1 MDKRT
6 RVLNAMNKKEVDHVP
21 VGFWFHFGGEEA
33 VGDACVQA
41 HLKYYRET
49 DLDFV
54 KIMCDNYFP
63 YPLPRDREGRGLD
76 DSGAADRRS
85 SVYS

>member
-21 VGFWFHFGGEEA
+21 VGFWFHFAGEEA
-33 VGDACVQA
+33 SGQGCINA

-54 KIMCDNYFP
+54 KIMCDGYFP
-63 YPLPRDREGRGLD
+63 YPLPEIKT
-76 DSGAADRRS
+76 AADWKLS
-85 SVYS
+85 LIHI

>member
-49 DLDFV
+49 AGCL
-54 KIMCDNYFP
+54 KGNR
-63 YPLPRDREGRGLD
+63 RD
-76 DSGAADRRS
+76 ADTTWIR
-85 SVYS
+85 

>member
-41 HLKYYRET
+41 HLKY
-49 DLDFV
+49 
-54 KIMCDNYFP
+54 
-63 YPLPRDREGRGLD
+63 
-76 DSGAADRRS
+76 
-85 SVYS
+85 